1 LSELTTI
8 DVTRLQRLIGPQV
21 RVVWQPVVTSTNA
34 LLIEAS
40 TEDRIAEERIAGQ
53 TQRYLLLGADE
64 QTAGRGRRQRP
75 WISMA
80 GRCVTFSVR
89 FPPFL
94 QNEQVHLPSLPL
106 ALGLAVVDAIDQ
118 WAKANCLPLNGVLAL
133 KWPNDVLCNGK
144 KVAGLLVEAKGY
156 VVAGVGINI
165 ALPTGFHTGGS
176 ASSLV
181 AGGLL
186 ADDTGAT
193 DLISMTSTLA
203 EDLVARVASLM
214 ILAQDHH
221 RQYGLSLIVAR
232 WNALHAFQGQSVCL
246 VENEQVVCHGVVQ
259 GIRSSGELL
268 IIDDHGCINAIMSG
282 DLSLRLAS

>member
-1 LSELTTI
+1 
-8 DVTRLQRLIGPQV
+8 
-21 RVVWQPVVTSTNA
+21 VWQRVVTSTNA
-34 LLIEAS
+34 LLIEGS
-40 TEDRIAEERIAGQ
+40 AEAGQ

-80 GRCVTFSVR
+80 GRCVTFSLR

-94 QNEQVHLPSLPL
+94 VDEQIHLPSLPL
-106 ALGLAVVDAIDQ
+106 ALGVAVVDAIDQ
-118 WAKANCLPLNGVLAL
+118 WAKANRLSLNGVLAL

-144 KVAGLLVEAKGY
+144 KVAGLLVEAKGC

-165 ALPTGFHTGGS
+165 ALPDGFHAGGS

-186 ADDTGAT
+186 ADDTNLT
-193 DLISMTSTLA
+193 SITSTLA

-232 WNALHAFQGQSVCL
+232 WNALHAFQDQSVCL
-246 VENEQVVCHGVVQ
+246 MENEQVVSHGVVQ

-268 IIDDHGCINAIMSG
+268 IMDDHGCIHAIVSG
-282 DLSLRLAS
+282 DLSLRLAT